1 MVITNLQIRKTLQL
15 APIILGLLALADLV
29 LYFIPDFLGGL
40 KINGYVTSLILLS
53 LIAFYAYVGYPMFS
67 MNLKKDRIIFRSHL
81 ALSTLF
87 GKRLAV
93 PRFNLLNLELDSSGF
108 RDKLVVT
115 YLNRHGKEAKQSFSI
130 TILSNRKKEML
141 KQAVEDF
148 KRENSA
154 QNLHLFI

>member
-15 APIILGLLALADLV
+15 APLILGALAIADLA

-40 KINGYVTSLILLS
+40 KINGYVTSIILLS
-53 LIAFYAYVGYPMFS
+53 LIGFYAYVGYPMFS

-87 GKRLAV
+87 GKRLSV
-93 PRFNLLNLELDSSGF
+93 PRMNLVNLEIDTTGF
-108 RDKLVVT
+108 RDKLVVS
-115 YLNRHGKEAKQSFSI
+115 YLNKHGKEAKQSFSI
-130 TILSNRKKEML
+130 TILSDRKKQML
-141 KQAVEDF
+141 KDAVESF
-148 KRENSA
+148 QREQSP

>member
-15 APIILGLLALADLV
+15 APLGLLVLVVLDLI
-29 LYFIPDFLGGL
+29 LYFIPEFLGGL
-40 KINGYVTSLILLS
+40 KVNGYLTSFILFS
-53 LIAFYAYVGYPMFS
+53 LIAFYAYVGYPMFA
-67 MNLKKDRIIFRSHL
+67 MNLKNDKIIFRSHL

-87 GKRLAV
+87 GKTLAV
-93 PRFNLLNLELDSSGF
+93 PRRNITNLKIDYSGF

-115 YLNRHGKEAKQSFSI
+115 YVNRLGKEVSKAFSI
-130 TILSNRKKEML
+130 TILSNRKKRML

-148 KRENSA
+148 DRDQSA